1 VEGDG
6 NSRWARRY
14 RDLNA
19 TAKDE
24 FPVLSDFLAAGM
36 TDYVAIINRFAPQGV
51 IGEMDGLYSSWATRV
66 PDGFSDGQ
74 VAALQRRVALR
85 RRLFCP
91 VATTMISSSR
101 CVSRNFAMSFSDAPS
116 IDLRLKKRRYA

>member
-36 TDYVAIINRFAPQGV
+36 TDYVAIISRFAP
-51 IGEMDGLYSSWATRV
+51 
-66 PDGFSDGQ
+66 
-74 VAALQRRVALR
+74 
-85 RRLFCP
+85 
-91 VATTMISSSR
+91 R
-101 CVSRNFAMSFSDAPS
+101 CYR
-116 IDLRLKKRRYA
+116 

>member
-1 VEGDG
+1 MAERWRNTPHYKMVQTGD
-6 NSRWARRY
+6 SFLRR
-14 RDLNA
+14 RLNA

-36 TDYVAIINRFAPQGV
+36 TDYVAIISRFAPQGV

-66 PDGFSDGQ
+66 SDGFSDGQ

-91 VATTMISSSR
+91 VATTR
-101 CVSRNFAMSFSDAPS
+101 FRHHFF
-116 IDLRLKKRRYA
+116 